1 MSPETDRATPPSRR
15 AIRYQNGPECD
26 KGNTA
31 RSLMGRHVGA
41 LENTPRRG
49 SLGAG
54 PAQLRHVLAHRPVKR
69 DYLWSAF
76 GRRAAELAACP
87 TPFGSPM
94 SSRRFA
100 SLGNDRE
107 QTCNAKVNPK
117 HLRASGKAG
126 RGDSPRGTSFTSRG
140 TRSEKERVGEKCR
153 RETRSGSQ
161 ARPEG
166 ECRVPAPRERVGSV
180 QGDREEEAD
189 PGQVDAG
196 RVETGLLADGDRCP
210 SPLDPRADPPEKER
224 DLVGGERR

>member
-76 GRRAAELAACP
+76 GRCAAELAARP
-87 TPFGSPM
+87 YPQRLPSYVATFLQGLPPAHLM
-94 SSRRFA
+94 A
-100 SLGNDRE
+100 SLGSDRE
-107 QTCNAKVNPK
+107 ENRRVPFRTA
-117 HLRASGKAG
+117 HERATERV

-140 TRSEKERVGEKCR
+140 TRSEEERVGEKCR

-166 ECRVPAPRERVGSV
+166 EHRVPATRRA
-180 QGDREEEAD
+180 R
-189 PGQVDAG
+189 
-196 RVETGLLADGDRCP
+196 RI
-210 SPLDPRADPPEKER
+210 SPLAEN
-224 DLVGGERR
+224 GG